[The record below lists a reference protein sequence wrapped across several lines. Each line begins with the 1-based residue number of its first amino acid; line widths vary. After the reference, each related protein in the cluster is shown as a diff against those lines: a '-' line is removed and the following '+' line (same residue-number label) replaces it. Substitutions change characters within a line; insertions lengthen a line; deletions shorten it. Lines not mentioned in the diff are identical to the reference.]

1 MKAAICGVWH
11 VHAVEYTKKA
21 LQAENVEVIGFYEE
35 DTALREDFLKNYDL
49 PHFSSFEALLQ
60 SDADAVIVCSSSN
73 THAEYM
79 VRLAQAKKDIFTE
92 KVLALTVE
100 DCLRVQKAVQENG
113 VRFVIY
119 FVQKSCG
126 QIRAVKKLAESGE
139 LGRLNFIRFRNC
151 HSGSTEDWLPAH
163 FYSRKQC
170 GGGAMIDLG
179 AHGMYLID
187 WFLGLPQKYQSAFT
201 VWDTNKKNTDR
212 VEDNAVTIMTYAD
225 GSLAINETGFIS
237 CGSPRMLEV
246 GGDKGFV
253 RLVAGRSL
261 EKFTTETKG
270 IPVTVDA
277 EEDLPLPIESFL
289 AGKTPEGCGIEEA
302 VRLTQM
308 MEGAYGTGV

>member
-1 MKAAICGVWH
+1 M
-11 VHAVEYTKKA
+11 
-21 LQAENVEVIGFYEE
+21 
-35 DTALREDFLKNYDL
+35 
-49 PHFSSFEALLQ
+49 
-60 SDADAVIVCSSSN
+60 
-73 THAEYM
+73 
-79 VRLAQAKKDIFTE
+79 
-92 KVLALTVE
+92 
-100 DCLRVQKAVQENG
+100 
-113 VRFVIY
+113 
-119 FVQKSCG
+119 
-126 QIRAVKKLAESGE
+126 
-139 LGRLNFIRFRNC
+139 
-151 HSGSTEDWLPAH
+151 
-163 FYSRKQC
+163 
-170 GGGAMIDLG
+170 
-179 AHGMYLID
+179 
-187 WFLGLPQKYQSAFT
+187 GLPQKYQAAFT
-201 VWDTNKKNTDR
+201 VWDTNKKNPDR

-237 CGSPRMLEV
+237 CGSPLMLEV